1 MDLKQIR
8 DFLAVYEEGSF
19 SKAAE
24 RENCTQPGLS
34 VQIRRLEE
42 SLKQRLFDRNA
53 RGVTPT
59 VAGREFYGSC
69 RKVVSA
75 LREAKQRMLDISGS
89 ITGSIN
95 IGLPPSFSKAALA
108 PALRTFVEAYPHVQ
122 VRLAEAY
129 SGSLTQWVVS
139 ADLNFAIVTE
149 PPAEFGLEITRIFRD
164 RLMLVRRPNTPADRN
179 GRSPR
184 AQAKP
189 SALKLVVPSTRHSLR
204 RLIETSV
211 EPGQVEKVLEI
222 DGLLATLDF
231 IRNSDWVTI
240 LPFIAIV
247 DEVMQGKLVARPL
260 AHPALRLD
268 YFLIHKK
275 EEALSP
281 AASAFLD
288 LLVTELNRAS
298 GQSSKPARREPVRR
312 DSGNGIS
319 ARGPLHGV
327 LLNRN

>member
-8 DFLAVYEEGSF
+8 AFLAVYEEGSF

-42 SLKQRLFDRNA
+42 SFKQRLFERNA

-75 LREAKQRMLDISGS
+75 LREAKQHMLDISGS

-95 IGLPPSFSKAALA
+95 VGLPPSFCKAALT
-108 PALRTFVEAYPHVQ
+108 PALRTFVEAYPHVE
-122 VRLAEAY
+122 VRLVEAY
-129 SGSLTQWVVS
+129 SGSLTEWVVNT
-139 ADLNFAIVTE
+139 DLNFAIVTE
-149 PPAEFGLEITRIFRD
+149 PPAKFGLEITRIFRD
-164 RLMLVRRPNTPADRN
+164 RLMIVRRPNGPASRK
-179 GRSPR
+179 GHSSRKQTKST
-184 AQAKP
+184 
-189 SALKLVVPSTRHSLR
+189 ALKLVVPSMRHSLR
-204 RLIETSV
+204 RLIENGV
-211 EPGQVEKVLEI
+211 EHGQVEKVMEI

-231 IRNSDWVTI
+231 VRNSDWVTI
-240 LPFIAIV
+240 LPLIAV
-247 DEVMQGKLVARPL
+247 VGEVMQGKLMARPL
-260 AHPALRLD
+260 VQPTPHLD

-275 EEALSP
+275 EDALSP

-288 LLVTELNRAS
+288 LLVAEVNRAS
-298 GQSSKPARREPVRR
+298 GQSSKPLRLDPRRNAGSEM
-312 DSGNGIS
+312 
-319 ARGPLHGV
+319 
-327 LLNRN
+327 

>member
-42 SLKQRLFDRNA
+42 SLKQRLFERNA

-75 LREAKQRMLDISGS
+75 LREAKQHMLDISGS

-95 IGLPPSFSKAALA
+95 VGLPPSFSKAALA
-108 PALRTFVEAYPHVQ
+108 PALRTFVEAYPHVE
-122 VRLAEAY
+122 VRLVEAY
-129 SGSLTQWVVS
+129 SGSLTEWVVN

-149 PPAEFGLEITRIFRD
+149 PPAKFGLEITRIFRD
-164 RLMLVRRPNTPADRN
+164 RLMIVRRPNEPASRK
-179 GRSPR
+179 GRSSR
-184 AQAKP
+184 TQTK
-189 SALKLVVPSTRHSLR
+189 STALKLVVPSTRHSLR
-204 RLIETSV
+204 RLIEISV
-211 EPGQVEKVLEI
+211 EHCQVEKVLEI

-231 IRNSDWVTI
+231 VRNSDWATI
-240 LPFIAIV
+240 LPLIAVV
-247 DEVMQGKLVARPL
+247 DDVMQGKLVARPL
-260 AHPALRLD
+260 AQATPHLD

-281 AASAFLD
+281 AASAFLN
-288 LLVTELNRAS
+288 LLVAEVNRAS
-298 GQSSKPARREPVRR
+298 GQSSKPLRLDPRRNAG
-312 DSGNGIS
+312 SKM
-319 ARGPLHGV
+319 
-327 LLNRN
+327 